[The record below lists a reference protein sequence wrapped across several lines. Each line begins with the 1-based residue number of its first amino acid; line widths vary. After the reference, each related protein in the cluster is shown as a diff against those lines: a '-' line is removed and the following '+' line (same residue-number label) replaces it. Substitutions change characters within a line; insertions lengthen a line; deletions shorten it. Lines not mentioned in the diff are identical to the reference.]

1 MAHSL
6 VQSLRGVPEFSSL
19 DERSL
24 MAIVGE
30 SMNLFW
36 KGGSAIFEPGA
47 PGDALYIVLTGEVVI
62 LEGGN
67 EVARLAPGDSFGEMS
82 LLLNTTH
89 TRHASA
95 VCDSELLVLPK
106 AAFLAMLA
114 TNQRLAE
121 HFDSVVHTR
130 LLGAPG
136 GVHNGA
142 AELAHPGT
150 PLA

>member
-6 VQSLRGVPEFSSL
+6 VQTLRGVPEFSPL

-24 MAIVGE
+24 MTIVGE

-36 KGGSAIFEPGA
+36 RAGSTIFEPGT

-62 LEGGN
+62 LEDRT
-67 EVARLAPGDSFGEMS
+67 EVAHLLAGDSFGEMS

-89 TRHASA
+89 TRRARA
-95 VCDSELLVLPK
+95 VCDCELLVLPK
-106 AAFLAMLA
+106 EAFLAMLR
-114 TNQRLAE
+114 TNQRLAD

-130 LLGAPG
+130 LPG
-136 GVHNGA
+136 FRADVTD
-142 AELAHPGT
+142 LVQP
-150 PLA
+150 